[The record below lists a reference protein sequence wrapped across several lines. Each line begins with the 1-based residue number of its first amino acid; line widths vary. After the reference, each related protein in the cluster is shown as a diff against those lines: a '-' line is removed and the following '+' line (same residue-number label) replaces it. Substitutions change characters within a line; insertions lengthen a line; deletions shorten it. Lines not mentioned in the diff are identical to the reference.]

1 MLRLSTWAVAKP
13 KQALAGF
20 VLLLVVLGFSA
31 ARFGGDFNDSFELPD
46 TESSVAA
53 ELLSETAAASEAS
66 GGQARIVWSP
76 DSGSALDPQVLATI
90 DATLIQIAEIDAVT
104 CVQGPTGQTY
114 GDGCVAP
121 QLPPLEELPPEQAQA
136 VQGALEAAAE
146 ATSPISPD
154 GSVAYATVTLD
165 LEGDTLSPEAAIA
178 ILDAVEQANES
189 DELTVG
195 ASGGVLAFAEVEP
208 PLLGEIVG
216 VSVALIILLI
226 AFGSAIA
233 AGLPIVTALFGLA
246 GGLSLVVVTANFLD
260 VATFGPTLAAMIGLG
275 VGIDYALFITNR
287 YRQAIQAGHE
297 PRSAALEAVK
307 TSGRAV
313 AFAGTAVIIAL
324 MGLLVLGIS
333 FFYGLATAAA
343 ATVLMM
349 MISALW
355 LLPALLSLLGDRALG
370 AKMPWARRQKEWHP
384 EGGGFAHYGRL
395 LQKRPWLPALAALA
409 VVLLIAAPTLG
420 LRLGFSDDG
429 GRAEGS
435 SLRTGYDLLAE
446 GFGAGVNGPFFVAVE
461 LDEPGDVEAVAAT
474 VSALEQTDGV
484 AGTLPTAPML
494 PLALQPTDTVTAIQ
508 VIPDSAPQDVET
520 TQLLDRIRTQTLPA
534 VEDAFDLQA
543 SVGGFQA
550 VTSDFT
556 QVINDALPIFLA
568 VVVGLGFLALVILF
582 RSIVV
587 PLTGAVTSLLSLAA
601 ALGVTTAVFQWGWGA
616 SLIGVDST
624 GPIFPFLPVMVFA
637 ILFGLSMDYQV
648 FLVSRMQE
656 EWQATGDNRAAVRRG
671 LAGSGR
677 VVVIA
682 ALIMASVF
690 LAFVPSP
697 TSEIKVFGVALGSA
711 VLIDAFLVRLVLVPS
726 VMTMIGTPNWWL
738 PAPLQRILPTIEIEG
753 GSDEIADD
761 PDLEDESD
769 RTLTPTRS

>member
-1 MLRLSTWAVAKP
+1 MMRLSTWAVNKP
-13 KQALAGF
+13 KRALLGF
-20 VLLLVVLGFSA
+20 FALLFVLGFSA
-31 ARFGGDFNDSFELPD
+31 AQFGGSFNDSFELPD
-46 TESSVAA
+46 TESATA
-53 ELLSETAAASEAS
+53 TELLTETAAASEAS

-76 DSGSALDPQVLATI
+76 DSGSAVDPAVVASLEPTFEEIAAI
-90 DATLIQIAEIDAVT
+90 DGVT
-104 CVQGPTGQTY
+104 CVASPTGQTY
-114 GDGCVAP
+114 GDGCEAP
-121 QLPPLEELPPEQAQA
+121 AIPPLEDLPAEQAAALQS
-136 VQGALEAAAE
+136 ALEAAAE

-154 GSVAYATVTLD
+154 ASVAYATATLEVD
-165 LEGDTLSPEAAIA
+165 GGTIEPESALAFLA
-178 ILDAVEQANES
+178 AVETANET
-189 DELTVG
+189 DGLTVG
-195 ASGGVLAFAEVEP
+195 ASGGVLAFAETEP
-208 PLLGEIVG
+208 PLLGEAVG
-216 VSVALIILLI
+216 ITVALIILLI
-226 AFGSAIA
+226 AFGSGVA
-233 AGLPIVTALFGLA
+233 AGLPIITALFGLV

-287 YRQAIQAGHE
+287 YRQSIQAGHE
-297 PRSAALEAVK
+297 PKSAALEAVK

-333 FFYGLATAAA
+333 FFYGLAIAAA
-343 ATVLMM
+343 VTVLLMM
-349 MISALW
+349 LSALW
-355 LLPALLSLLGDRALG
+355 FLPALLSLLGDRALG
-370 AKMPWARRQKEWHP
+370 WKMPWAKKQKEFHP

-395 LQKRPWLPALAALA
+395 LQKRPWVTAVAALAA
-409 VVLLIAAPTLG
+409 VLLIAAPTLG

-435 SLRTGYDLLAE
+435 SLRIGYDLLAE
-446 GFGAGVNGPFFVAVE
+446 GFGDGVNGPFFVAVE
-461 LDEPGDVEAVAAT
+461 LPEAGDAEATAAAI
-474 VSALEQTDGV
+474 SAFTETPGV
-484 AGTLPTAPML
+484 AGTLPTLEML
-494 PLALQPTDTVTAIQ
+494 PLALQPDTTVTAVQ
-508 VIPDSAPQDVET
+508 VIPESAPQDVET
-520 TQLLDRIRTQTLPA
+520 TELLDRLRTETIPPLEEA
-534 VEDAFDLQA
+534 TGLSAY
-543 SVGGFQA
+543 VGGFQA

-556 QVINDALPIFLA
+556 DVINAALPLFLA

-582 RSIVV
+582 RSIIV
-587 PLTGAVTSLLSLAA
+587 PLTGALTSLLSLAA
-601 ALGVTTAVFQWGWGA
+601 ALGVTTAVFTWGWGA

-656 EWQATGDNRAAVRRG
+656 EWLNTGDNKAAVRRG

-697 TSEIKVFGVALGSA
+697 TTEIKLFGVALGSA
-711 VLIDAFLVRLVLVPS
+711 VLIDAFIVRLVLVPS
-726 VMTMIGTPNWWL
+726 VMTIIGKANWWL
-738 PAPLQRILPTIEIEG
+738 PGPLDRILPKVDIEG

-761 PDLEDESD
+761 PELEGD
-769 RTLTPTRS
+769 RELSPVSK

>member
-1 MLRLSTWAVAKP
+1 MRLSTWAVTKP
-13 KQALAGF
+13 KRALLAFFALLF
-20 VLLLVVLGFSA
+20 VLGLSA
-31 ARFGGDFNDSFELPD
+31 ARFGGDFIDSFELPD
-46 TESSVAA
+46 TESATA
-53 ELLSETAAASEAS
+53 TELLTQTAAASESS
-66 GGQARIVWSP
+66 GGQARVVWSS
-76 DSGSALDPQVLATI
+76 DSGSALDPEVLAALEPTF
-90 DATLIQIAEIDAVT
+90 TEIAEIEAVT

-114 GDGCVAP
+114 GEGCVAP
-121 QLPPLEELPPEQAQA
+121 QLPPLDQLPPDQAA
-136 VQGALEAAAE
+136 VLQGAIEAAQQ
-146 ATSPISPD
+146 ATAPVSQD
-154 GSVAYATVTLD
+154 GTVAYATVTLE
-165 LEGDTLSPEAAIA
+165 LSGDALAPEDAIA
-178 ILDAVEQANES
+178 FIDAVEAA
-189 DELTVG
+189 DEIDGLTVG
-195 ASGGVLAFAEVEP
+195 ASGAVLGFAEAEP
-208 PLLGEIVG
+208 PALGEAVG
-216 VSVALIILLI
+216 VTVALIILLI

-233 AGLPIVTALFGLA
+233 AGLPIVTALVGLA
-246 GGLSLVVVTANFLD
+246 GGLSLVVITANFLD

-287 YRQAIQAGHE
+287 YRQSVQAGHD
-297 PRSAALEAVK
+297 PTSAALESVR

-333 FFYGLATAAA
+333 FFYGLALAAA

-349 MISALW
+349 MLSALW
-355 LLPALLSLLGDRALG
+355 FLPALLSLLGDRALG
-370 AKMPWARRQKEWHP
+370 AKMPWAKKQKDFHP

-395 LQKRPWLPALAALA
+395 LQRRPWVTALAALGA
-409 VVLLIAAPTLG
+409 VLLIAAPTLG

-446 GFGAGVNGPFFVAVE
+446 GFGPGVNGPFFVAVE
-461 LDEPGDVEAVAAT
+461 LPAPGDAAALAAT
-474 VSALEQTDGV
+474 IVALDQTEGV
-484 AGTLPTAPML
+484 AGTLPTVQML
-494 PLALQPTDTVTAIQ
+494 PLALQPTDTVSAVQ

-520 TQLLDRIRTQTLPA
+520 TELLDRIRTETLPP
-534 VEDAFDLQA
+534 VEDATGVSA
-543 SVGGFQA
+543 YVGGFQA
-550 VTSDFT
+550 VTADFT
-556 QVINDALPIFLA
+556 QVINDAMPLFLT
-568 VVVGLGFLALVILF
+568 VVVGLGFVALVILF

-587 PLTGAVTSLLSLAA
+587 PLTGALTSLLSLAA
-601 ALGVTTAVFQWGWGA
+601 ALGVTTAVFTWGWGA

-656 EWQATGDNRAAVRRG
+656 EWLRTGDNLAAVRRG

-697 TSEIKVFGVALGSA
+697 TTEIKLFGVALGSA
-711 VLIDAFLVRLVLVPS
+711 VLIDAFIVRLVLIPS
-726 VMTMIGTPNWWL
+726 VMTIIGKANWWL
-738 PAPLQRILPTIEIEG
+738 PGPLDRILPTVDIEG
-753 GSDEIADD
+753 GSDEITDD
-761 PDLEDESD
+761 PDLLDDPE
-769 RTLTPTRS
+769 LAPARS